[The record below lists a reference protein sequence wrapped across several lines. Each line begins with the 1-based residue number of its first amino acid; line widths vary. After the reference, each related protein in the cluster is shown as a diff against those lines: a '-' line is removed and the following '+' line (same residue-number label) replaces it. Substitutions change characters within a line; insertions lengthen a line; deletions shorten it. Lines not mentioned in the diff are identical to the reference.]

1 MSKILYRFA
10 VIVSILIFI
19 CRFFLPNLFF
29 LPAVSPLKLKTEAEL
44 SGYVTGLPTDQN
56 NHAQFDFVSQEG
68 QQFRLTWYGPRPLIQ
83 PGTGWRFFVKLK
95 PLDKERSGDL
105 YLLRRGYQGKGSV
118 EPLKPWVRYFRVDHP
133 DRLNSIRFELRRHL
147 RYYANQAGVFDAS
160 HLLLALGIGDSSG
173 LNGAMWKVL
182 QETGTSHLVAISGL
196 HIGLI
201 GMLFYGLIRRGW
213 SLSMTLSHRFAAQKA
228 GAVGGFLGALGYG
241 FISGLG
247 IPAQRTLIMLG
258 CGAMYRC
265 LSQTG
270 GSFKAWILAFVLCL
284 DFQPWGIFSLSMWLS
299 FLAVF
304 SLIYL
309 LSHRIRLKSGVMP
322 HLKMQMALYFL
333 LIPVTLYS
341 FGVVSL
347 VAFWVNLW
355 AIPLVSFVVVPVL
368 FLGMILMALPSA
380 LSILPSSCFYVAG
393 KAALLWWW
401 GLDYCA
407 HLPYAALYFHSPSLK
422 ETIFAQVGLFWI
434 LAPRGFPGRWLGL
447 ICLGPFL
454 RLVVHDLFF
463 GATT

>member
-1 MSKILYRFA
+1 ML
-10 VIVSILIFI
+10 SILIFI
-19 CRFFLPNLFF
+19 CRFFLENLIFS
-29 LPAVSPLKLKTEAEL
+29 PAVPSIKVKSETEL
-44 SGYVTGLPTDQN
+44 TGYVKGLPVDQKT
-56 NHAQFDFVSQEG
+56 HTQFDFVSNQG
-68 QQFRLTWYGPRPLIQ
+68 QSFRLTWYGPHPLVK

-95 PLDKERSGDL
+95 PLDKAKSGDL

-118 EPLKPWVRYFRVDHP
+118 EPLKPWVRYFRGDHL
-133 DRLNSIRFELRRHL
+133 DILNSIRFELRRHL
-147 RYYANQAGVFDAS
+147 RYYANQAGVFEAS
-160 HLLLALGIGDSSG
+160 PLLLALGIGDSSG
-173 LNGAMWKVL
+173 LSSTMWKVL
-182 QETGTSHLVAISGL
+182 QDTGTSHLVAISGL

-213 SLSMTLSHRFAAQKA
+213 SLSMTLSHRLAAQKA
-228 GAVGGFLGALGYG
+228 GAIGGFFGALGYG
-241 FISGLG
+241 CISGLG

-258 CGAMYRC
+258 SGAIYRC

-284 DFQPWGIFSLSMWLS
+284 DFEPWGIFSLSMWLS

-309 LSHRIRLKSGVMP
+309 LSHRIQLTSGVLS
-322 HLKMQMALYFL
+322 HLKIQLALYAL
-333 LIPVTLYS
+333 LMPVTLYS

-368 FLGMILMALPSA
+368 FLGMVLMALPPV
-380 LSILPSSCFYVAG
+380 LSILPLSCFYVAG

-401 GLDYCA
+401 CLDYCA

-422 ETIFAQVGLFWI
+422 ATILAQIGLFWA
-434 LAPRGFPGRWLGL
+434 LAPRGFPGRWIGL
-447 ICLGPFL
+447 LCVFPAL
-454 RLVVHDLFF
+454 RLIIHDLLVT
-463 GATT
+463 GT